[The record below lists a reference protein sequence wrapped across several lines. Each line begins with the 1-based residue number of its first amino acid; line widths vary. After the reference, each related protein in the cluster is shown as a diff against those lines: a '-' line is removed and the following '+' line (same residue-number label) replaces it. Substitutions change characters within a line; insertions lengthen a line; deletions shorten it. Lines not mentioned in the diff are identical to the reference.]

1 MSTEQILNILVCFY
15 YFLDIYMFVYSQ
27 ELRIRSY
34 YDSCDNFVRLDCIE
48 PVEPMVSSTGKDSIV
63 EMVSVEESREYSEL
77 DAASLD
83 LFAEL
88 QQELE
93 LGDSLSKQTEVEEI
107 VYVMDDELDYEMDF
121 VSEWAEEELDDC
133 IQMADLEIEDNSE
146 PTGYEAFASSKIADK
161 VNGPQQWVVSV
172 IGMEESYIHVS
183 DGKRLWINVGERAA
197 KLNNGDVLILDVI
210 RNGKEVVVENLIRI
224 ETSVSEEY
232 EIPDEIHFYQDER
245 IAM

>member
-34 YDSCDNFVRLDCIE
+34 YDSCDNFVRLHCIE
-48 PVEPMVSSTGKDSIV
+48 PVEPMISSTGIDSV
-63 EMVSVEESREYSEL
+63 VDTAPVEETRMYSEL
-77 DAASLD
+77 DAASMD

-93 LGDSLSKQTEVEEI
+93 IGDSLSEQTEEEI
-107 VYVMDDELDYEMDF
+107 VYVMNYEPEEDIFISDWM
-121 VSEWAEEELDDC
+121 EEEQEDC
-133 IQMADLEIEDNSE
+133 IQMTDLESEEKNIE
-146 PTGYEAFASSKIADK
+146 PTGYEAFASSKIAE
-161 VNGPQQWVVSV
+161 NLAGPQQWVVSV
-172 IGMEESYIHVS
+172 VGMEESYIHVS

-210 RNGKEVVVENLIRI
+210 RNGKEVVVDKLMRI
-224 ETSVSEEY
+224 ETAVSEEY
-232 EIPDEIHFYQDER
+232 EIPDEIQYYQDER